1 MAYELVLLNPFSST
15 LAPGFSDRS
24 WGLNPEVSDDV
35 RALWASRFRR
45 NLAGMPKNLA
55 DPRLYLLVQW
65 ALDSAFFVEADDE
78 LRLAKLRGDR

>member
-1 MAYELVLLNPFSST
+1 
-15 LAPGFSDRS
+15 
-24 WGLNPEVSDDV
+24 
-35 RALWASRFRR
+35 
-45 NLAGMPKNLA
+45 MPKNLA